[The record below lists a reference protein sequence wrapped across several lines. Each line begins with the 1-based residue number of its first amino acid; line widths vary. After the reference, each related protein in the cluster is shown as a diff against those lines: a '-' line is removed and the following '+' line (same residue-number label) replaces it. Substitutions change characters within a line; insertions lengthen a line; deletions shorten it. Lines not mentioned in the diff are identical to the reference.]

1 MNAVRA
7 DVEKLVQKEL
17 ESANRRFPLFAS
29 EHEGYAVILEEVEEA
44 QEYMADTKSCLGG
57 IWTGIRGGYYDADL
71 YKKAALDLKDSAIGL
86 AIEAI
91 QVAAMAQKFM
101 DSSGKD
107 WKEQVMNTFL
117 GGH

>member
-1 MNAVRA
+1 MDAIKV

-17 ESANRRFPLFAS
+17 ESANQRFPMFAS

-57 IWTGIRGGYYDADL
+57 IWAGIRGGYYDADL
-71 YKKAALDLKDSAIGL
+71 YKKAAFDLKDSAVGL

-91 QVAAMAQKFM
+91 QVAAMGQKFI
-101 DSSGKD
+101 DSQ
-107 WKEQVMNTFL
+107 KEREKN
-117 GGH
+117 HE